1 MDNVSIALHKGE
13 ILGITGLLGSGTIEL
28 SKIIYGALPK
38 EGGEIYIH
46 GEKKDCPSPRK
57 ALDAGIGFVSDD
69 RKQEGLVISGAAGW
83 KAKRRKSAEGS
94 ICQGPGSGAGNPDSG
109 RAYPGSGRGC

>member
-1 MDNVSIALHKGE
+1 MYPKRDYKQQEVVFEAKHMKSRGVNDVSIALHKGE

-46 GEKKDCPSPRK
+46 GE
-57 ALDAGIGFVSDD
+57 
-69 RKQEGLVISGAAGW
+69 Q
-83 KAKRRKSAEGS
+83 
-94 ICQGPGSGAGNPDSG
+94 
-109 RAYPGSGRGC
+109 